1 MRNELKALR
10 AARKI
15 SQGQLAIAV
24 GVSRQTI
31 YALENNRSE
40 PSLAVALA
48 LARYF
53 TRPVE
58 SVFLAGTGETPIGV
72 SPDRR
77 S

>member
-10 AARKI
+10 AARTL

-31 YALENNRSE
+31 YAVENGRSE
-40 PSLAVALA
+40 PSLSVALA
-48 LARYF
+48 LARF
-53 TRPVE
+53 FGRSVE
-58 SVFLAGTGETPIGV
+58 DVFHDDAGRTP
-72 SPDRR
+72 PR

>member
-1 MRNELKALR
+1 MRNELKAFR

-31 YALENNRSE
+31 YALENDRSE

-58 SVFLAGTGETPIGV
+58 SVFHEDTGDSPIGA
-72 SPDRR
+72 SSGRR
-77 S
+77 V